1 MEVGTTLTRTVGY
14 ELLKNHEGGDGCCD
28 SDGEGGP
35 EKGSRRVYRQIDPV
49 VYGMLKHDDGVDVR
63 PLALILIRQNTAC
76 YELFEEHGRG
86 GDGIGA

>member
-1 MEVGTTLTRTVGY
+1 M
-14 ELLKNHEGGDGCCD
+14 
-28 SDGEGGP
+28 
-35 EKGSRRVYRQIDPV
+35 YRQIDPV